1 MEVVMPVILW
11 TTVAVILVLLAVFFV
26 ARQSRSVLPPP
37 VMPPGESLPTT
48 RMQRLAF
55 RALLLGLPLIAA
67 AGGGVAWF
75 GADVFY
81 DDDAVRLPVTGLLL
95 AGMTVLAAPT
105 LIAGMWVG
113 RDDMLDERD
122 RAILA
127 RAPAGQ
133 AVAMLIVLG
142 VWVIAL
148 QESYRGQPG
157 IPHVFLYLIFWSCI
171 EVSLLAS
178 NVGILIG
185 YRRA

>member
-1 MEVVMPVILW
+1 MAVILW
-11 TTVAVILVLLAVFFV
+11 TSMAVVLVLIAIV
-26 ARQSRSVLPPP
+26 AIARHSRSVLPAL
-37 VMPPGESLPTT
+37 VMPPGESLPAT
-48 RMQRLAF
+48 RMQRLASW
-55 RALLLGLPLIAA
+55 ALLLGLPLVAA
-67 AGGGVAWF
+67 AGGIVAWS
-75 GADVFY
+75 GPDVFY

-95 AGMTVLAAPT
+95 AGMAVLAAPT
-105 LIAGMWVG
+105 MLAGAWVG
-113 RDDMLDERD
+113 REDLLDERD

-133 AVAMLIVLG
+133 AAAMLIVLA